1 MTFYTSLSGLQAAQ
15 TDMSVISHNI
25 ANVATNGFKSSKAT
39 FADVIASNV
48 ALDPRHMV
56 GSGVVVQA
64 NRQQFG
70 EGSLTSTSSALDLAI
85 SGDSFFTVRSAGAG
99 GNVTYTR
106 NGAFQVDS
114 NHTITDAS
122 GNYLQAFPVDA
133 AGGVTGTTLTSVVL
147 PETSGTPVATA
158 NVTLATNLTSAAKSP
173 ATTTFNRL
181 DASSYNNATATTIY
195 DSAGNAKTMTS
206 YFVRDPATANA
217 DGTTTAASSW
227 KMYTYVGDSAL
238 TAGGA
243 AGVPVTFDASGK
255 IATPAASVAFDAFAP
270 AGGTSQ
276 KLSLNLAGTTQNA
289 GAFAVASR
297 SQDGASVGKLQSVSV
312 NDAGVISASFSN
324 GDNQALG
331 KVALAN
337 FTDPTGLRQQGD
349 NYWTATG
356 ISGAPTMGG
365 SGDSGFGQLKS
376 SMLEGSNVDITAELV
391 ALISAQRN
399 FQANSKA
406 LDTQNKIT
414 DTIFNIQS

>member
-25 ANVATNGFKSSKAT
+25 ANVATNGFKKSQTT
-39 FADVIASNV
+39 FSDVIASNV
-48 ALDPRHMV
+48 ALDPRQMV

-70 EGSLTSTSSALDLAI
+70 EGSLTATSSALDLAI
-85 SGDSFFTVRSAGAG
+85 SGDSFFAVKSAGAG
-99 GNVTYTR
+99 GNVNYTR
-106 NGAFQVDS
+106 NGAFQRDTAGNIVDS
-114 NHTITDAS
+114 S

-133 AGGVTGTTLTSVVL
+133 SGGITGSTLTNIQL

-158 NVTLATNLTSAAKSP
+158 NITLATNLTSAAKSP
-173 ATTTFNRL
+173 ATTAFSRL
-181 DASSYNNATATTIY
+181 DASSYNHATATTIY
-195 DSAGNAKTMTS
+195 DSSGNGRTMTS

-217 DGTTTAASSW
+217 DGTSTQTNSW
-227 KMYTYVGDSAL
+227 TMYTYVGDTAL
-238 TAGGA
+238 TAGGS
-243 AGVPVTFDASGK
+243 AGVPVTFDAGGK
-255 IATPAASVAFDAFAP
+255 IATPAAAVTFDAFTPTGSTAQTM
-270 AGGTSQ
+270 A
-276 KLSLNLAGTTQNA
+276 LNLAGTTQLSS
-289 GAFAVASR
+289 AFSVASR

-312 NDAGVISASFSN
+312 DDAGVISASFSN
-324 GDNQALG
+324 GDTTALG

-349 NYWTATG
+349 HYWTATG
-356 ISGAPTMGG
+356 ISGAPTMGA
-365 SGDSGFGQLKS
+365 SGDSGFGQLHS
-376 SMLEGSNVDITAELV
+376 SMLEGSNVDITEELV

>member
-25 ANVATNGFKSSKAT
+25 ANVATNGFKKSQAT

-70 EGSLTSTSSALDLAI
+70 EGSLTATSSALDLAI
-85 SGDSFFTVRSAGAG
+85 SGDSFFTVKSAGAG

-106 NGAFQVDS
+106 NGAFQVDLS
-114 NHTITDAS
+114 RNITDAS
-122 GNYLQAFPVDA
+122 GSYLQAFPVDA
-133 AGGVTGTTLTSVVL
+133 SGGVTGSTLSNVQL
-147 PETSGTPVATA
+147 PETSGTPVATKA
-158 NVTLATNLTSAAKSP
+158 VTLAASLTSAAKAP
-173 ATTTFNRL
+173 ASTAFSRL
-181 DASSYNNATATTIY
+181 DASSYNSATSTTIY
-195 DSAGNAKTMTS
+195 DSAGTAKTMTS

-217 DGTTTAASSW
+217 DGTSTQVDSW
-227 KMYTYVGDSAL
+227 TMFNYVGDTAL

-243 AGVPVTFDASGK
+243 AGVPVTFDAAGK
-255 IATPAASVAFDAFAP
+255 IATPATAVAFDAFTP
-270 AGGTSQ
+270 AGGTAQ
-276 KLSLNLAGTTQNA
+276 TMTLNLAGTVQTSA
-289 GAFAVASR
+289 AFSVASR

-312 NDAGVISASFSN
+312 DDAGIITASFSN

-365 SGDSGFGQLKS
+365 SGDSGFGQLHS
-376 SMLEGSNVDITAELV
+376 SMLEGSNVDITEQLV

-414 DTIFNIQS
+414 DTIYNIQS

>member
-1 MTFYTSLSGLQAAQ
+1 
-15 TDMSVISHNI
+15 MSVTSHNI
-25 ANVATNGFKSSKAT
+25 ANVATNGFKKSETT

-70 EGSLTSTSSALDLAI
+70 EGSLTATSSALDLAI
-85 SGDSFFTVRSAGAG
+85 SGDSFFTVKSAGAD
-99 GNVTYTR
+99 GNVNYTR
-106 NGAFQVDS
+106 NGAFQVDKDR
-114 NHTITDAS
+114 NIVDGS
-122 GNYLQAFPVDA
+122 GSLLQAFPVDA
-133 AGGVTGTTLTSVVL
+133 SGGVTGTTLTSVQL

-173 ATTTFNRL
+173 ATTTFSRL
-181 DASSYNNATATTIY
+181 DASSYNNATSTTIY
-195 DSAGNAKTMTS
+195 DSSGNAKTMTS

-217 DGTTTAASSW
+217 DGTTTAANSW
-227 KMYTYVGDSAL
+227 TMYNYVGDTAL
-238 TAGGA
+238 TSGGT

-255 IATPAASVAFDAFAP
+255 IATPAAAVAFDAFTP
-270 AGGTSQ
+270 TGGTSQ
-276 KLSLNLAGTTQNA
+276 TLALNLAGTTQNSS
-289 GAFAVASR
+289 AFSVASR
-297 SQDGASVGKLQSVSV
+297 SQDGASVGKLQSVAV
-312 NDAGVISASFSN
+312 DDAGVITASFSN
-324 GDNQALG
+324 GDTQALG

-365 SGDSGFGQLKS
+365 SGDSGFGQVQS
-376 SMLEGSNVDITAELV
+376 SMLEGSNVDITEELV

-414 DTIFNIQS
+414 DTIYNIQS

>member
-15 TDMSVISHNI
+15 TDMSVIAHNI
-25 ANVATNGFKSSKAT
+25 ANVATNGFKKSQTT

-56 GSGVVVQA
+56 GSGVAVQA

-70 EGSLTSTSSALDLAI
+70 EGSLTATSSALDLAI
-85 SGDSFFTVRSAGAG
+85 SGDSFFSVKSPGAG

-114 NHTITDAS
+114 GRNIVDAQGS
-122 GNYLQAFPVDA
+122 YLQVFPVDA
-133 AGGVTGTTLTSVVL
+133 SGGVTGTTLTNVRL
-147 PETSGTPVATA
+147 PETSGTPVSTA

-173 ATTTFNRL
+173 ATATFNRL
-181 DASSYNNATATTIY
+181 DGSSYNNATATTIY
-195 DSAGNAKTMTS
+195 DSAGNAQTMTS
-206 YFVRDPATANA
+206 YFVRNPATASA
-217 DGTTTAASSW
+217 DGTTTQVNAW
-227 KMYTYVGDSAL
+227 TMYTYVGDTAV

-255 IATPAASVAFDAFAP
+255 IATPATAVALDAFTP
-270 AGGTSQ
+270 AGGTAQ
-276 KLSLNLAGTTQNA
+276 TLALNLAGTTQNA
-289 GAFAVASR
+289 AAFSVASR
-297 SQDGASVGKLQSVSV
+297 SQDGASVGKLQSVAV
-312 NDAGVISASFSN
+312 DDAGVISATFSN
-324 GDNQALG
+324 GDVQALG

-349 NYWTATG
+349 NYWAATG
-356 ISGAPTMGG
+356 ISGAPTLGA
-365 SGDSGFGQLKS
+365 SGDSGFGTVQS

-406 LDTQNKIT
+406 LDTQNKISQ
-414 DTIFNIQS
+414 TIYNIQS

>member
-25 ANVATNGFKSSKAT
+25 ANVATNGFKKSQAT

-48 ALDPRHMV
+48 ALDPRQMV

-70 EGSLTSTSSALDLAI
+70 EGSLSTTSSALDLAI
-85 SGDSFFTVRSAGAG
+85 SGDSFFAVKSAGAG
-99 GNVTYTR
+99 GNVNYTR
-106 NGAFQVDS
+106 NGAFQVDLS
-114 NHTITDAS
+114 RNITDSA

-133 AGGVTGTTLTSVVL
+133 SGGVTGTTLTNVQL
-147 PETSGTPVATA
+147 PETSGTPVPTKA
-158 NVTLATNLTSAAKSP
+158 VTLATNLTSAAKAP
-173 ATTTFNRL
+173 ATTAFSRL
-181 DASSYNNATATTIY
+181 DASSYNNSTATTIY
-195 DSAGNAKTMTS
+195 DAAGNAKTMTS

-217 DGTTTAASSW
+217 DGTSTQVNAWT
-227 KMYTYVGDSAL
+227 MFNYVGDTAL

-243 AGVPVTFDASGK
+243 AGVPVTFDAAGK
-255 IATPAASVAFDAFAP
+255 IATPATAVAFDAFTP
-270 AGGTSQ
+270 LGGTQ
-276 KLSLNLAGTTQNA
+276 QTMSLNLAGTTQLSS
-289 GAFAVASR
+289 AFSVASR
-297 SQDGASVGKLQSVSV
+297 SQDGASVGKLQSVAV
-312 NDAGVISASFSN
+312 DDAGVITASFSN

-356 ISGAPTMGG
+356 ISGAPIMGG
-365 SGDSGFGQLKS
+365 SGDSGFGQLHS

-414 DTIFNIQS
+414 DTIYNIQG

>member
-25 ANVATNGFKSSKAT
+25 ANVATNGFKKSQAT

-70 EGSLTSTSSALDLAI
+70 EGSLTATSSALDLAI
-85 SGDSFFTVRSAGAG
+85 SGDSFFTVKSAGAG
-99 GNVTYTR
+99 GNVNYTR
-106 NGAFQVDS
+106 NGAFQVDLS
-114 NHTITDAS
+114 RNITDAS

-133 AGGVTGTTLTSVVL
+133 SGGVTATTLTSVQL
-147 PETSGTPVATA
+147 PETSGTPVPTKAI
-158 NVTLATNLTSAAKSP
+158 TLAANLSAAAKAP
-173 ATTTFNRL
+173 ATTTFSRL

-195 DSAGNAKTMTS
+195 DAAGTAKTLTS

-217 DGTTTAASSW
+217 DGTSTQVNAWT
-227 KMYTYVGDSAL
+227 MFNYVGDTAV

-243 AGVPVTFDASGK
+243 AGVPVTFDAAGK
-255 IATPAASVAFDAFAP
+255 IASPAGAIAFDPFTP
-270 AGGTSQ
+270 LGGAAQTM
-276 KLSLNLAGTTQNA
+276 SLNLAGTTQLSS
-289 GAFAVASR
+289 AFSVASR
-297 SQDGASVGKLQSVSV
+297 SQDGTSVGKLQSVSV
-312 NDAGVISASFSN
+312 DDAGIISASFSN
-324 GDNQALG
+324 GDNLALG

-365 SGDSGFGQLKS
+365 SGDSGFGQLQS

-414 DTIFNIQS
+414 DTIYNIQS